1 MQISSEIAQPEST
14 AFVSATEESNDIEKE
29 TFVKLDPVPSAGQFN
44 CLVDELCD
52 SSKVENGSIT
62 VGLDRSAPVS
72 ISRFAKLDP
81 VPSTEG
87 SNCLVDE
94 LSDNY
99 IAEKGGSSSYSL
111 DCSPPIAISRDV
123 YGQDGFGEH
132 LKTRNMCE
140 DDSDDICD
148 SKIVSS
154 KVQPCL
160 APVTTSTAR
169 EEGPENG
176 ASCQHPGT
184 SNRSMV
190 DEDISGSDIVSSHV
204 QHCLEPATIASE
216 DVLIQVQGDMGESSF
231 SAGVPFSSLINYK
244 EPVPHSDTLSAS
256 RKVQHDQGESSFSAA
271 AHSSSLINTSGSP
284 IHYSDSEGFPV
295 QRDLGDSSFSAAGQ
309 FSSYSGSIS
318 LRSDSSATSTRS
330 FAFPV

>member
-1 MQISSEIAQPEST
+1 MIPVVSMQISSEIAQTEST

-29 TFVKLDPVPSAGQFN
+29 TLVKLDPVPSAGQFN
-44 CLVDELCD
+44 CLVNELSD
-52 SSKVENGSIT
+52 SSKVDNGSIA

-72 ISRFAKLDP
+72 ISRFANLDP

-94 LSDNY
+94 FSDNY
-99 IAEKGGSSSYSL
+99 IAEKGGRSTYSL
-111 DCSPPIAISRDV
+111 DCSPPLAISRDV
-123 YGQDGFGEH
+123 YDQDGFGEH
-132 LKTRNMCE
+132 LKTRNMSE
-140 DDSDDICD
+140 
-148 SKIVSS
+148 
-154 KVQPCL
+154 VQPCL
-160 APVTTSTAR
+160 APVTTAR

-176 ASCQHPGT
+176 ACQRPGT

-190 DEDISGSDIVSSHV
+190 DENISDSETVSSHV
-204 QHCLEPATIASE
+204 QHSLEPATIASE
-216 DVLIQVQGDMGESSF
+216 NVLIQVQRDMGESSF

-244 EPVPHSDTLSAS
+244 EPIPHSDTLSAS
-256 RKVQHDQGESSFSAA
+256 SKVQNNQGESSFSAA
-271 AHSSSLINTSGSP
+271 GHGHSSSLINTSGP
-284 IHYSDSEGFPV
+284 IHYSDSEGFLV

-309 FSSYSGSIS
+309 FSSSGPIPYSGSIS